1 MKKERKCNPNKL
13 EFGNVRSQKSL
24 YYKRLISW
32 KQTSDI
38 AIPIPTVEGRIQ
50 KFTSVVIA
58 LQLTIR
64 FRVKTYVKKMSSVD
78 EPMNLTITECESAL
92 SCESKGRIM

>member
-38 AIPIPTVEGRIQ
+38 AIPIPTVEGRGYPKINIGGHRASIDYP
-50 KFTSVVIA
+50 F
-58 LQLTIR
+58 
-64 FRVKTYVKKMSSVD
+64 
-78 EPMNLTITECESAL
+78 PCENV
-92 SCESKGRIM
+92 R